1 MLKFGNREFRN
12 LQEQVL
18 KNMCDIQDIEQGA
31 TVLAAFGIKV
41 VGQVNQASDLPA
53 PTTYQGNL
61 GDAFLVGTEA
71 PYDYYIYAKA
81 YDGQEQPAFYNLGQF
96 PKQGPK
102 GDKGDAA
109 GFGTVSAT
117 ATSVVGQP
125 TVSVNTSGTNEA
137 KNIAFE
143 FGIPDVNPEYVEAN
157 PTAEATGTLQKLR
170 VNDTVYSVGG
180 GGVKCYTG
188 ATYIGE
194 GESYTLSTF
203 AGIKVGDIVSDSESD
218 QVFIVQSVSN
228 SQINLYGIISYNS
241 QVAATLE
248 VQNNMWVVTSYVLEN
263 RLNLRVITLNTVGT
277 TDTVNGLTTLS
288 SLSAYESQLQK
299 IKVGDPVNIIITHNG
314 NITHTVNL
322 VCTTNE
328 LPFSGMG
335 QHFKCYGSGY
345 CDNSST
351 QNVCSCY
358 LDYASSG
365 QDGPKL
371 YLSNT
376 STNITQYNTT
386 ITAGD
391 KVRIYF

>member
-53 PTTYQGNL
+53 PTTYKGNL

-71 PYDYYIYAKA
+71 PYLYYIYAKA

-96 PKQGPK
+96 PLPGPK

-125 TVSVNTSGTNEA
+125 TVSVSTSGTNEA

-157 PTAEATGTLQKLR
+157 PTASATGTLQKLR
-170 VNDTVYSVGG
+170 VDNTVYSVGAAERTKIPLKVFG
-180 GGVKCYTG
+180 NIDTANGW
-188 ATYIGE
+188 ATLT
-194 GESYTLSTF
+194 SLST
-203 AGIKVGDIVSDSESD
+203 
-218 QVFIVQSVSN
+218 
-228 SQINLYGIISYNS
+228 
-241 QVAATLE
+241 
-248 VQNNMWVVTSYVLEN
+248 
-263 RLNLRVITLNTVGT
+263 
-277 TDTVNGLTTLS
+277 
-288 SLSAYESQLQK
+288 YESQLEK
-299 IKVGDPVNIIITHNG
+299 IKVGDPITIVITHSG
-314 NITHTVNL
+314 NLISAVNL
-322 VCTTNE
+322 VCSCND

-335 QHFKCYGSGY
+335 QHFTCNGAGY

-365 QDGPKL
+365 QDGPRL

-376 STNITQYNTT
+376 SSTVTQYNTT
-386 ITAGD
+386 LAKND
-391 KVRIYF
+391 KVDIYF

>member
-53 PTTYQGNL
+53 PTTYKGNL

-96 PKQGPK
+96 PQPGPK

-125 TVSVNTSGTNEA
+125 TVSVSTSGTNEA

-170 VNDTVYSVGG
+170 VDNTVYGLGG
-180 GGVKCYTG
+180 GGTKLYKHCINLEHNKMSEIRDVLLVVVNTSSASMSFTVATAG
-188 ATYIGE
+188 ATSIPNIEDYGKD
-194 GESYTLSTF
+194 TTN
-203 AGIKVGDIVSDSESD
+203 IVSC
-218 QVFIVQSVSN
+218 IA
-228 SQINLYGIISYNS
+228 YNPYMN
-241 QVAATLE
+241 Q
-248 VQNNMWVVTSYVLEN
+248 
-263 RLNLRVITLNTVGT
+263 VGT
-277 TDTVNGLTTLS
+277 GWLRNGTLHS
-288 SLSAYESQLQK
+288 S
-299 IKVGDPVNIIITHNG
+299 
-314 NITHTVNL
+314 
-322 VCTTNE
+322 
-328 LPFSGMG
+328 
-335 QHFKCYGSGY
+335 
-345 CDNSST
+345 SST
-351 QNVCSCY
+351 MNGIVATKGV
-358 LDYASSG
+358 D
-365 QDGPKL
+365 
-371 YLSNT
+371 
-376 STNITQYNTT
+376 T
-386 ITAGD
+386 ITEL
-391 KVRIYF
+391 

>member
-53 PTTYQGNL
+53 PATYTGNL
-61 GDAFLVGTEA
+61 GDAFLVGTQA

-96 PKQGPK
+96 PKPGPK
-102 GDKGDAA
+102 GDQGNAA

-170 VNDTVYSVGG
+170 VDNTVYGLGG
-180 GGVKCYTG
+180 GSKEKVIFTVKTASNSTTG
-188 ATYIGE
+188 KAILADNYAANDK
-194 GESYTLSTF
+194 L
-203 AGIKVGDIVSDSESD
+203 AKVKVGDVISIVRKEGSTVKE
-218 QVFIVQSVSN
+218 V
-228 SQINLYGIISYNS
+228 
-241 QVAATLE
+241 VA
-248 VQNNMWVVTSYVLEN
+248 
-263 RLNLRVITLNTVGT
+263 
-277 TDTVNGLTTLS
+277 LTC
-288 SLSAYESQLQK
+288 
-299 IKVGDPVNIIITHNG
+299 I
-314 NITHTVNL
+314 
-322 VCTTNE
+322 TNE
-328 LPFSGMG
+328 MPFTGMG
-335 QHFKCYGSGY
+335 QYFKCKGAGY
-345 CDNSST
+345 CDNGSVNSI
-351 QNVCSCY
+351 CSCE
-358 LDYASSG
+358 LSIGSS
-365 QDGPKL
+365 QDAQL
-371 YLSNT
+371 YLSNAT
-376 STNITQYNTT
+376 AAATQYYTT
-386 ITAGD
+386 ISKGD
-391 KVRIYF
+391 KVEIYF

>member
-53 PTTYQGNL
+53 PASYTGNL
-61 GDAFLVGTEA
+61 GDAFLVGTQA

-96 PKQGPK
+96 PQPGPK

-170 VNDTVYSVGG
+170 VDNTVYGLGG
-180 GGVKCYTG
+180 GGTKLYKHCITLTHDKMAEIRDVLLVIVNTSSASMSFTG
-188 ATYIGE
+188 AKTIPAIEDYGND
-194 GESYTLSTF
+194 TTN
-203 AGIKVGDIVSDSESD
+203 IVSS
-218 QVFIVQSVSN
+218 IAY
-228 SQINLYGIISYNS
+228 NLYMN
-241 QVAATLE
+241 Q
-248 VQNNMWVVTSYVLEN
+248 
-263 RLNLRVITLNTVGT
+263 VGT
-277 TDTVNGLTTLS
+277 AMLRNGVLRS
-288 SLSAYESQLQK
+288 
-299 IKVGDPVNIIITHNG
+299 
-314 NITHTVNL
+314 
-322 VCTTNE
+322 
-328 LPFSGMG
+328 
-335 QHFKCYGSGY
+335 
-345 CDNSST
+345 SST
-351 QNVCSCY
+351 TMNGIVVSKGV
-358 LDYASSG
+358 D
-365 QDGPKL
+365 
-371 YLSNT
+371 
-376 STNITQYNTT
+376 T
-386 ITAGD
+386 ITEL
-391 KVRIYF
+391 

>member
-53 PTTYQGNL
+53 PTTYKGNL

-96 PKQGPK
+96 PQPGPK

-125 TVSVNTSGTNEA
+125 TVSVSTSGTNEA

-157 PTAEATGTLQKLR
+157 PTAEATGTLEKLR
-170 VNDTVYSVGG
+170 VD
-180 GGVKCYTG
+180 
-188 ATYIGE
+188 
-194 GESYTLSTF
+194 
-203 AGIKVGDIVSDSESD
+203 
-218 QVFIVQSVSN
+218 
-228 SQINLYGIISYNS
+228 
-241 QVAATLE
+241 
-248 VQNNMWVVTSYVLEN
+248 
-263 RLNLRVITLNTVGT
+263 NTV
-277 TDTVNGLTTLS
+277 
-288 SLSAYESQLQK
+288 
-299 IKVGDPVNIIITHNG
+299 
-314 NITHTVNL
+314 
-322 VCTTNE
+322 
-328 LPFSGMG
+328 
-335 QHFKCYGSGY
+335 
-345 CDNSST
+345 
-351 QNVCSCY
+351 
-358 LDYASSG
+358 
-365 QDGPKL
+365 
-371 YLSNT
+371 
-376 STNITQYNTT
+376 
-386 ITAGD
+386 
-391 KVRIYF
+391 